1 MYERARER
9 VSSARILIQG
19 VRPRIKCALYPKTLL
34 LLQMDHGA
42 CSSALMGTLVIHC
55 PLQDDILLLPHK
67 SVLPPF
73 RINNTEVGREHV
85 DAGHRG
91 REYAG
96 AAVICVADVEHG
108 VGEDDHLVR
117 KWVFVRRC
125 VGIEGY
131 HGFYNIE

>member
-1 MYERARER
+1 
-9 VSSARILIQG
+9 
-19 VRPRIKCALYPKTLL
+19 
-34 LLQMDHGA
+34 MDHGT
-42 CSSALMGTLVIHC
+42 CSSALICITVIHY

-67 SVLPPF
+67 SVIPEF
-73 RINNTEVGREHV
+73 RTKNTEVGREHV

-91 REYAG
+91 GEHAG

-108 VGEDDHLVR
+108 MGEDDHLVR